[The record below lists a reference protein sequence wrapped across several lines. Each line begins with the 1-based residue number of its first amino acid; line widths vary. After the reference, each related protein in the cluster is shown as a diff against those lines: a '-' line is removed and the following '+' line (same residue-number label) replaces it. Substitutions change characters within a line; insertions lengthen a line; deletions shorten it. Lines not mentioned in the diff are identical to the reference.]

1 MAPDVVI
8 PASSFV
14 NRYDDELTALA
25 SVAVAVLGAI
35 LLDRAFARRGRAM
48 AAAVGRGEL
57 SPVAQT
63 RLRLVR
69 RLVSAAIVLLGVMIA
84 MAQFGTLS
92 RVATSVLASGALAA
106 AVVGFAARQV
116 LANSVAG
123 VMLAITQPL
132 RIGDHVGFE
141 GESGTVED
149 VRLNYTYLRTGAGKR
164 VVIPNER
171 LAAGVLHNDTIVSQ
185 LGQVRVP
192 LWLAL
197 EADSDAAAA
206 ALQDLHGVSAVEV
219 AEVSADGVR
228 LEMTAEPVA
237 ADRRGAHEAELRA
250 AALRA
255 LRRAGLLGGASA
267 GQTGA

>member
-25 SVAVAVLGAI
+25 SVAVAVLVAI
-35 LLDRAFARRGRAM
+35 LLDRVFARRGRVM

-63 RLRLVR
+63 RLRFVR
-69 RLVSAAIVLLGVMIA
+69 RLVSAVIVLLGVMIA
-84 MAQFGTLS
+84 IAQFGTLS
-92 RVATSVLASGALAA
+92 KVATSVLASGALAA

-116 LANSVAG
+116 LANAVAG

-141 GESGTVED
+141 GDSGTVED
-149 VRLNYTYLRTGAGKR
+149 VRLNYTYLRNGAGTR

-171 LAAGVLHNDTIVSQ
+171 LAAGVLHNDTMPSPP
-185 LGQVRVP
+185 GQVRVP
-192 LWLAL
+192 LWLPLEDDADAAVGAL
-197 EADSDAAAA
+197 EG
-206 ALQDLHGVSAVEV
+206 LPGVSVVEV
-219 AEVSADGVR
+219 SEVSADGVR
-228 LEMTAEPVA
+228 LELTADPVPA
-237 ADRRGAHEAELRA
+237 ERRRGREAELRA
-250 AALRA
+250 AGLRA
-255 LRRAGLLGGASA
+255 LRRAGLLGGPSGGEARA
-267 GQTGA
+267 